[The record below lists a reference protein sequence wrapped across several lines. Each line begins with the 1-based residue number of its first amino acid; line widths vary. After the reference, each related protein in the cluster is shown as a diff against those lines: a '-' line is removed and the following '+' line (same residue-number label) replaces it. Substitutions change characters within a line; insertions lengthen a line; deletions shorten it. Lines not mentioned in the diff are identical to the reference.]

1 LTFANLLAQLQ
12 AEHKETNYMLAKS
25 LGVHQTTVK
34 NWRQGTMPHPAHM
47 RLIEEHFGV
56 SVDELLK
63 ADKEGA

>member
-1 LTFANLLAQLQ
+1 
-12 AEHKETNYMLAKS
+12 MLAKS

-34 NWRQGTMPHPAHM
+34 NWRQGAMPHPAHM

-63 ADKEGA
+63 ADKEGT